1 MRIQDIEPV
10 ANTNPTI
17 YVVGTGPSLRCLPP
31 DFFQGKYTIGL
42 NQAWRHVRCTLSI
55 TVHPE
60 LVGEYQRERL
70 AQEVMNRGP
79 MRWVIKKKPPM
90 AHLELGDPD
99 YYVFGTTYDLSQ
111 VNKRPKDTLYLG
123 EGVQTTAMDL
133 AARLG
138 AKFIVLVGCDAC
150 CLEGDY
156 HAHDQ
161 HVRWVGRQP
170 DEQYLLYRNSTAAV
184 RHQLRAAG
192 VSVMSL
198 SPFIGANSAVED
210 YRRLRGE
217 LGLEPLPEPKDI
229 SPKDWKP
236 PKR

>member
-1 MRIQDIEPV
+1 MRIQDIMKLFLPDQ
-10 ANTNPTI
+10 ARTT

-31 DFFQGKYTIGL
+31 DFFTDKFTIGL
-42 NQAWRHVRCTLSI
+42 NQAYKRLRCHLSV

-60 LVGEYQRERL
+60 LVQEYEANFKLGQS
-70 AQEVMNRGP
+70 P
-79 MRWVIKKKPPM
+79 TRWVVKKKPPM
-90 AHLELGDPD
+90 AHLEIGDPR
-99 YYVFGTTYDLSQ
+99 YYVFGTSYDLAA
-111 VNKRPKDTLYLG
+111 VRNRPKDTLYLG
-123 EGVQTTAMDL
+123 EGVQTCAMDL

-138 AKFIVLVGCDAC
+138 AKFIVLVGCDAA

-161 HVRWVGRQP
+161 HVRWVGRTP
-170 DEQYLLYRNSTAAV
+170 EAQYKLYRDSTAAV
-184 RHQLRAAG
+184 RRQLRGMG
-192 VSVMSL
+192 VSVMTL
-198 SPFIGANSAVED
+198 SPFIGADAAAED

-217 LGLEPLPEPKDI
+217 LGLYPLPPPKDI

>member
-10 ANTNPTI
+10 ANTNPTV

-31 DFFQGKYTIGL
+31 EFFRHQFTIGL

-60 LVGEYQRERL
+60 LVLDYQGEAR
-70 AQEVMNRGP
+70 ARGVRHLT
-79 MRWVIKKKPPM
+79 RWVIKKKPPM
-90 AHLELGDPD
+90 EKLELSDPD
-99 YYVFGTTYDLSQ
+99 HYVFGTTYDPAQ

-123 EGVQTTAMDL
+123 EGVQTCAMDL

-138 AKFIVLVGCDAC
+138 AKFVVLVGCDAC

-161 HVRWVGRQP
+161 HVRWVGRTP
-170 DEQYLLYRNSTAAV
+170 DEQYKLYRDSTAAV
-184 RHQLRAAG
+184 RAQLRKVG
-192 VSVMSL
+192 VSVMTL
-198 SPFIGANSAVED
+198 SPFIGADAAKED

-217 LGLEPLPEPKDI
+217 LGLKPLPEPKDI
-229 SPKDWKP
+229 SPPDWKP